1 MLVIGIGY
9 LFPISAIW
17 AAFDYWKVLFPKSN
31 IEFVV
36 TGVYQVG
43 SMVTVA
49 LLVLF
54 GTSGH
59 LGKRIQGG
67 FGGQFVCL
75 AAILAFRWAPVE
87 ESDELY
93 YPLLLSVL
101 LCSVATGYLDSAL
114 FAVCSQYQNDMQRML
129 QIGIGLGTMVSVF
142 YRDLTKLIMSRDVAD
157 ATSLYF
163 VVALATVI
171 FCIACYR
178 LLMRL
183 EVSRHVKLSI
193 GAEADAAAAFATP
206 PRSPVLSQ
214 YTSGTPLSPLM
225 GTPLLPEE
233 DKRSSVAAKGGD
245 ARTAA
250 GRRGEDKFS
259 VVLRLVWRQQMVI
272 FLNLTLTTLSYP
284 GMITSI
290 PCREFSFLE
299 KDAWFQTL
307 LLTAFTSADIVG
319 RIMTK
324 YTFGLTYNNIYWTV
338 VFRFFL
344 SPLILFCI
352 WSSALGDAVSF
363 SVVMAFGFLNGY
375 CVSLALIVPN
385 EMKHLSDDQRKVCSF
400 MSACSVNSGLCAGS
414 LLAAAAAAGLGLSGS

>member
-17 AAFDYWKVLFPKSN
+17 AAFDYWKVLFPDSN

-49 LLVLF
+49 LITLF
-54 GTSGH
+54 STRGD
-59 LGKRIQGG
+59 LGKRILGG

-75 AAILAFRWAPVE
+75 GAILSFRWAAVE
-87 ESDELY
+87 NDELF

-114 FAVCSQYQNDMQRML
+114 FAVCSQYQNDMQRFL

-171 FCIACYR
+171 LCISCYR

-183 EVSRHVKLSI
+183 EVSRHVKLSV
-193 GAEADAAAAFATP
+193 GDADVDSAAFATP
-206 PRSPVLSQ
+206 PRSPMLSATSQ
-214 YTSGTPLSPLM
+214 YTSGTPLL
-225 GTPLLPEE
+225 GTPLLDEDQKPPRAAHHSGGASPE
-233 DKRSSVAAKGGD
+233 
-245 ARTAA
+245 
-250 GRRGEDKFS
+250 FS
-259 VVLRLVWRQQMVI
+259 VVFRLVWRQQMVI
-272 FLNLTLTTLSYP
+272 FLNLTLTTLCYP
-284 GMITSI
+284 GMVTSI
-290 PCREFSFLE
+290 PCRQFTFLE
-299 KDAWFQTL
+299 KDHWFQTL
-307 LLTAFTSADIVG
+307 LLTAFTVADIIG

-324 YTFGLTYNNIYWTV
+324 YTFGLTYKSIHWTV
-338 VFRFFL
+338 VVRLFV
-344 SPLILFCI
+344 SPAILLCI
-352 WSSALGDAVSF
+352 QSRALGDAVSF

-385 EMKHLSDDQRKVCSF
+385 EMKHLTENQRKTCGF

-414 LLAAAAAAGLGLSGS
+414 LLAAAAAVGLGLGGS